1 MSWSAKPDLS
11 SLAEVKAALDQYAID
26 VQDRIT
32 RRALREFAKDECAR
46 IKAARGA
53 VYLAS
58 SKHLGFRIK
67 FWPSGVVWLGVGDR
81 IIPGFS
87 SANSAANAGI
97 GGRAR
102 RKIYDEEGLGWR
114 SHFGEL
120 GFHTWPK
127 GRPHDGIGKG
137 WKRRLRHRGVGQYHR
152 GTRASEITHQTFG
165 PAVLEYLVRELQFME
180 AKKTK
185 GKRARRRPIPRLQQG
200 LAA

>member
-1 MSWSAKPDLS
+1 MSWSAKPNLE
-11 SLAEVKAALDQYAID
+11 SLADVKAALNQYAID

-32 RRALREFAKDECAR
+32 RRALRYFAKDECDR

-81 IIPGFS
+81 VIPGTS
-87 SANSAANAGI
+87 SATRGENRSI

-102 RKIYDEEGLGWR
+102 RRIYDEEGLGWR
-114 SHFGEL
+114 THFGEL

-137 WKRRLRHRGVGQYHR
+137 WKRKLRHRGMGGYHR
-152 GTRASEITHQTFG
+152 GTRASEITHRTFG
-165 PAVLEYLVRELQFME
+165 PRVLEYLVRELRFME
-180 AKKTK
+180 DKKTK
-185 GKRARRRPIPRLQQG
+185 GRRARRGAIPQIQQG
-200 LAA
+200 IAA